1 MNYVQMLFYYLF
13 STLNFYIAG
22 TVAQDR
28 TFSKRRKVCF
38 LFYSDFGVFYCPV
51 FESDYNRFWINRC
64 YFFYDL

>member
-22 TVAQDR
+22 TVTQDR

-38 LFYSDFGVFYCPV
+38 FCFILILVFFTAP
-51 FESDYNRFWINRC
+51 FLN
-64 YFFYDL
+64 